1 MARCES
7 ILEHGDRELRRIY
20 LKGKTLADKTS
31 QLGLV
36 FQRADGR
43 RPSAGTMTEQEHGQ
57 ARLSG
62 FREPHEDVDV
72 VQIVVKLLQV
82 EPVAVRLAAPAQ
94 VDREHRELVR
104 HELFGD
110 PCVIPAVRLDAVADS
125 DHAASF
131 PSGPPRSNKNIETS
145 YPRDPF
151 FARVDECCRHEAISL
166 SALNYA

>member
-1 MARCES
+1 
-7 ILEHGDRELRRIY
+7 
-20 LKGKTLADKTS
+20 
-31 QLGLV
+31 
-36 FQRADGR
+36 
-43 RPSAGTMTEQEHGQ
+43 MTQQEHRQ

-62 FREPHEDVDV
+62 FREPHEGVDV
-72 VQIVVKLLQV
+72 VEIVVKLLQV

-94 VDREHRELVR
+94 VYRVHREPVR

-110 PCVIPAVRLDAVADS
+110 PCVVPAVRLNAVADS

-151 FARVDECCRHEAISL
+151 FTRVDKCFCHGAISL
-166 SALNYA
+166 SALKYA